1 MGVGSKI
8 QVCVCGGVGGIQA
21 MPILALLL
29 HNLSSTISLFKKN
42 LEDQCGYSNLII

>member
-8 QVCVCGGVGGIQA
+8 KVGGGGGGGIQA

-29 HNLSSTISLFKKN
+29 HNLSSTILLFKKN